1 MKIIYP
7 NPNGISIIHPTGEIP
22 VQEVARKDVPA
33 GVPYIFV
40 EDSDIPPDRST
51 REAWEA
57 DFSNPDGY
65 GIGAEAWFLEQ
76 EQKALQ
82 EALEQTQVDL
92 EQQGTTEGTPTEEN
106 PTEAVLEPSETTHEG
121 ELP

>member
-7 NPNGISIIHPTGEIP
+7 NSNGISIVHPTGEIP

-40 EDSDIPPDRST
+40 EDSDIPTDRST

-57 DFSNPDGY
+57 DFSNPAGY

-76 EQKALQ
+76 EQKAL
-82 EALEQTQVDL
+82 EPPQVDL
-92 EQQGTTEGTPTEEN
+92 EQQGNTEGTPTEEN
-106 PTEAVLEPSETTHEG
+106 PAEAVLEPSDINPEG

>member
-1 MKIIYP
+1 MKIAYQGP
-7 NPNGISIIHPTGEIP
+7 GGLCIIHSTGVIP

-40 EDSDIPPDRST
+40 EDSDIPTDRST

-82 EALEQTQVDL
+82 EALEQSQVDL
-92 EQQGTTEGTPTEEN
+92 EQQGITEGTPTEEN
-106 PTEAVLEPSETTHEG
+106 PAEAVLEPSDINPEG